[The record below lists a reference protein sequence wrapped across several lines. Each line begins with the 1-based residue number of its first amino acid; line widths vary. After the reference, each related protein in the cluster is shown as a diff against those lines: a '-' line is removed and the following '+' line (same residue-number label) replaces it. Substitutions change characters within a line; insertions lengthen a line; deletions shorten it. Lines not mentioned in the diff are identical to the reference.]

1 MTAKIKIA
9 IIDDHK
15 IVREGLKSMLM
26 GINDFEIIAEGGN
39 EADLL
44 EILKN
49 HIPSVIIM
57 DISMPGKSGIEL
69 TSHVTDNYADIK
81 VLILTTC
88 CDEDSVVDSME
99 AGAHGFL
106 HKECT
111 LQELENAIKS
121 VNAGEGYFSENI
133 TGIIYK
139 SYITRIRSDK
149 AYKQDPKKALSER
162 EVEVIKM
169 FSEGL
174 SYKEIA
180 DRMNLSTKTVE
191 AHKANILKKLDL
203 HNIIDLVKYAIKHKI
218 IRL

>member
-1 MTAKIKIA
+1 MTEKIKIA
-9 IIDDHK
+9 LIDDHK

-26 GINDFEIIAEGGN
+26 IVSDFEIIAEGGN
-39 EADLL
+39 EAELIEL
-44 EILKN
+44 LKN
-49 HIPSVIIM
+49 HSPNVIIM

-69 TSHVTDNYADIK
+69 TSYVTDNYQGIK

-88 CDEDSVVDSME
+88 CDEDSVIDSME

-111 LQELENAIKS
+111 MQELETAIRL
-121 VNAGEGYFSENI
+121 VNDGEGYFSENI

-139 SYITRIRSDK
+139 SYITRIRNDK
-149 AYKQDPKKALSER
+149 AYKLDPKKALSER
-162 EVEVIKM
+162 EVEVIKL

-180 DRMNLSTKTVE
+180 DRMNLSTKTIE
-191 AHKANILKKLDL
+191 AHKSNILKKLDL
-203 HNIIDLVKYAIKHKI
+203 NNIIDLVKYAIKNKI